1 MTKADI
7 EISVMQESEA
17 EAVNDFYN
25 FVYKENRSL
34 ATFRWEFMNAP
45 AGKAVYVIAKDAA
58 TGRVVGTQCAIP
70 IILETADGRK
80 IRSAKSEDTLVD
92 PSYRGLSIFER
103 MYDLLF
109 EACKADGILYI
120 WGFTSAKKPFSKLG
134 FEIPFDHS
142 QSLLVNGIGTSYRY
156 LSKLNTKNTFVS
168 KAKIAALCI
177 YAKCASWKRLFVKNA
192 PSLEG
197 VTITHGS
204 KNELI
209 DIAQAIKLNTNQ
221 GFWIH
226 QDLPFLTWRL
236 RDNPYYDK
244 IVNFTFGDS
253 VSTIGN
259 VVFNHHKDGVWYL
272 IQDTYAASLT
282 ATQRDTLLNRAIQGL
297 RAAEKGNVKLIR
309 TWDFAHNAHGLSE
322 IKQRGK
328 LGFIHLDRGISFVW
342 KNLDPDNALS
352 SLDFQLSRIASQGTV

>member
-1 MTKADI
+1 MTKAEI

-17 EAVNDFYN
+17 QAVNDFYN
-25 FVYKENRSL
+25 YVYKENRSL

-70 IILETADGRK
+70 IILETADGK
-80 IRSAKSEDTLVD
+80 QIRSAKSEDTLVD
-92 PSYRGLSIFER
+92 PAYRGLSIFER
-103 MYDLLF
+103 MYALLF

-134 FEIPFDHS
+134 FEIPYDHS
-142 QSLLVNGIGTSYRY
+142 QSLMVIGIGASYNY
-156 LSKLNTKNTFVS
+156 LSKLNAKNTFVS
-168 KAKIAALCI
+168 KAKIAALCLFS
-177 YAKCASWKRLFVKNA
+177 KMASWKRFFAKK
-192 PSLEG
+192 
-197 VTITHGS
+197 GS
-204 KNELI
+204 EIHALTMRQGGKAEVN
-209 DIAQAIKLNTNQ
+209 DIAQLIPNPAKQ
-221 GFWIH
+221 GFWIR

-236 RDNPYYDK
+236 KDNPYHDK
-244 IVNFTFGDS
+244 IVNISFGIETAT
-253 VSTIGN
+253 VAN

-282 ATQRDTLLNRAIQGL
+282 PAQRNTLLNRAIQSL
-297 RAAEKGNVKLIR
+297 LATEKGNVKLIR
-309 TWDFAHNAHGLSE
+309 TWDFAHNAHGLRE

-342 KNLDPDNALS
+342 KNLDPDNMLHS
-352 SLDFQLSRIASQGTV
+352 SDFHLSRIASQGTV